1 LSLRFQ
7 ADADLN
13 PEIGLGLRRREPAID
28 FRAAAGVIADGTTD
42 PEVLRIAADDGR
54 VLVSRDIS
62 TMHGHFARF
71 VQERDSP
78 GVLLIPSNRSI
89 SEAIEGIMIV
99 WLNWSAGEMRNLVRW
114 LPRS

>member
-28 FRAAAGVIADGTTD
+28 FRAASGVIPDGTLD
-42 PEVLRIAADDGR
+42 PEVLQIAADAGR

-62 TMHGHFARF
+62 TMYGHFAQF
-71 VQERDSP
+71 IEQCDSP

-89 SEAIEGIMIV
+89 GDSIEGLLLV
-99 WLNWSAGEMRNLVRW
+99 WLNWSASDVRNQVKW
-114 LPRS
+114 LPRA

>member
-13 PEIGLGLRRREPAID
+13 PEIGLGLRRREPSID
-28 FRAAAGVIADGTTD
+28 FRPASGVIPDGTLD
-42 PEVLRIAADDGR
+42 HEVLQIAADAGR

-62 TMHGHFARF
+62 TMHDHFARF
-71 VQERDSP
+71 IGHFDSP

-89 SEAIEGIMIV
+89 GDSIEGLLVV
-99 WLNWSAGEMRNLVRW
+99 WLNWSTSDLRNQVRW
-114 LPRS
+114 LPRG